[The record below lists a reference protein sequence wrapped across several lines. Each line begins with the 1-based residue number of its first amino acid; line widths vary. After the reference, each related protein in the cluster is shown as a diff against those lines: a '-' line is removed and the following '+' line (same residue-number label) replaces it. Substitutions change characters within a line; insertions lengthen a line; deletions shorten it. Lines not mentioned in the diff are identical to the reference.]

1 MTCTSNIITAQ
12 FNEDVKH
19 QECLLDLAEYLY
31 KNGFISI
38 SLVYDTNL
46 NRNQKVYSIES
57 VIYNDEDGSIISKT
71 KIPVN
76 QNNNGPEGSQK
87 QLTSEKPKEESQPA
101 KKSLFNKL
109 FNK

>member
-1 MTCTSNIITAQ
+1 MTYTSNIITAQ

-19 QECLLDLAEYLY
+19 QDCLLELAEYLY

-38 SLVYDTNL
+38 SLAYDPNL

-57 VIYNDEDGSIISKT
+57 VIYNDEDGSIISRT
-71 KIPVN
+71 KIPVK
-76 QNNNGPEGSQK
+76 QKNNGPEESQK
-87 QLTSEKPKEESQPA
+87 HLTSEKSKEELKPT

-109 FNK
+109 FG